1 MSLARSLVFVAL
13 LLLAPAA
20 AAQPSQEQVFA
31 QMTEKLQRSPVLRA
45 DFRQDRFLK
54 VLGRPLVS
62 RGKLVFVAG
71 DGVLWQVEDP
81 HEVTFLIRPDAV
93 IEWEGEGTPRRVGM
107 SANPAFRLLT
117 DMLLGVLAGDS
128 SVLQKAFEAEALPA
142 DTGWRLRL
150 HPKTGDLSAAVAV
163 IEIAGGAF
171 VEKVRVEEAT
181 GDALDFSF
189 SGFSMTPAELSAAER
204 AYFAQ

>member
-1 MSLARSLVFVAL
+1 MSLVRSLVVLAL
-13 LLLAPAA
+13 LLLAPGAV
-20 AAQPSQEQVFA
+20 AQPSQEQVFA
-31 QMTEKLQRSPVLRA
+31 PMTEQLQRSPVLRA
-45 DFRQDRFLK
+45 DFRQERFLK

-62 RGKLVFVAG
+62 RGKLVFAAG

-81 HEVTFLIRPDAV
+81 HEVTYLIRPDAV
-93 IEWEGEGTPRRVGM
+93 IEWEGEGAPRRVGM

-117 DMLLGVLAGDS
+117 DMLLGALAGDS
-128 SVLQKAFEAEALPA
+128 SVLQSAFEAEALPTDA
-142 DTGWRLRL
+142 GWRLRL
-150 HPKTGDLSAAVAV
+150 HPKTGDLSVAVAV

-171 VEKVRVEEAT
+171 VEKVRVEEAA

-189 SGFSMTPAELSAAER
+189 SDFVTTPAELTAAEQ